1 MPQDRQYPNET
12 IEQFEL
18 RTLRQKAGITE
29 SPFHNWS
36 KEETV
41 AWQKFLDKNKY
52 YVGPAEIDGNPGPK
66 TQAAYYRYKAT
77 KPNIPV
83 QSEGMRGAGLW
94 GKDKQGNRRTPIKDI
109 VNKVSDWWNED

>member
-1 MPQDRQYPNET
+1 MPQDKKYPKET
-12 IEQFEL
+12 TEQFEL
-18 RTLRQKAGITE
+18 RQLRQKAGITE
-29 SPFHNWS
+29 SPFHKWT

-66 TQAAYYRYKAT
+66 TQAAYYRYKAM
-77 KPNIPV
+77 KPLPV
-83 QSEGMRGAGLW
+83 QSEGMRGAGFF
-94 GKDKQGNRRTPIKDI
+94 GKDKEGNPRTPVKDI